1 MSLSPAKEARTQQL
15 ANQIIYDIATSL
27 RFQPKLS
34 ITNKIILIE
43 RFETHMGTKEYTSE
57 QKQIVCRKLIVA
69 FNNFDLGINPH
80 ES

>member
-15 ANQIIYDIATSL
+15 ANQVIYDIATSL
-27 RFQPKLS
+27 GFKPKLS
-34 ITNKIILIE
+34 ITNKLILIE
-43 RFETHMGTKEYTSE
+43 RFELHMGTAEYTSE
-57 QKQIVCRKLIVA
+57 AKQLVCRKLIVA